1 MISINKHAA
10 MATVTFAPVQ
20 GHVSLSGEQMQH
32 LTRVALDFHDDFSTT
47 SVVLRTSHMTSC
59 EADEAV
65 CYSVDAQS
73 SEAKLISMHYEHMCS
88 AWRAMPQVTIAAIE
102 GGVVGAAAALT
113 LSCDWRVMAE
123 SAYLQMS
130 GKIGEVLFDASV
142 VSDLVSMVGHAKT
155 LQYLI
160 LGDRVAPECALKAS
174 LVEWIAPD
182 GLAAAMAADLAQR
195 VAARPVD
202 EVLRQKRAV
211 SSCKEALF
219 QAAGLTAY

>member
-1 MISINKHAA
+1 MISIKNHDAV
-10 MATVTFAPVQ
+10 ATVTFTLVPGEVM
-20 GHVSLSGEQMQH
+20 LTGEQMRY
-32 LTRVALDFHDDFSTT
+32 LTRVALDFQNDFSTRSVILRIASAKSSEPDESDVYLDGHQT
-47 SVVLRTSHMTSC
+47 S
-59 EADEAV
+59 EADII
-65 CYSVDAQS
+65 S
-73 SEAKLISMHYEHMCS
+73 KLYELMCS

-102 GGVVGAAAALT
+102 VEAVGATAALT
-113 LSCDWRVMAE
+113 LSCDWRVLAE
-123 SAYLQMS
+123 RAGLQLS
-130 GKIGEVLFDASV
+130 ETIGDGVNYASIV
-142 VSDLVSMVGHAKT
+142 PHLVGTVGHAKT

-182 GLAAAMAADLAQR
+182 GLATAMAADLAQR

-219 QAAGLTAY
+219 QAAGLAAY